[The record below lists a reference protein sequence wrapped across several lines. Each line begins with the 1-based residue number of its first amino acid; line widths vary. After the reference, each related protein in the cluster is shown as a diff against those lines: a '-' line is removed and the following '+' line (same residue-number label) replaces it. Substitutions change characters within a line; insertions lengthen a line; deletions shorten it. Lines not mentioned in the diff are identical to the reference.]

1 MRNIWPKNPTPS
13 PVAIGQFAG
22 NSEDGFSF
30 FRDGQF
36 YDAPNTLV
44 APATGTPVL
53 ALDFGSG
60 QHLCLDFG
68 GFYAQAPS

>member
-1 MRNIWPKNPTPS
+1 MRSIWNRNPVPS

-22 NSEDGFSF
+22 NPDDGYSF
-30 FRDGQF
+30 YRDGQY
-36 YDAPNTLV
+36 YDQPNTVV
-44 APATGTPVL
+44 APATGAPVL

-68 GFYAQAPS
+68 GFYAKAPE